1 MWVDR
6 YLLAHSAFTLQ
17 PTKRRMIVQML
28 ELISY
33 ALTGLGAIL
42 VVALWLDLH

>member
-1 MWVDR
+1 MICWHAGFALR
-6 YLLAHSAFTLQ
+6 TRT
-17 PTKRRMIVQML
+17 TKDDVQML

-42 VVALWLDLH
+42 VIALCLDLR